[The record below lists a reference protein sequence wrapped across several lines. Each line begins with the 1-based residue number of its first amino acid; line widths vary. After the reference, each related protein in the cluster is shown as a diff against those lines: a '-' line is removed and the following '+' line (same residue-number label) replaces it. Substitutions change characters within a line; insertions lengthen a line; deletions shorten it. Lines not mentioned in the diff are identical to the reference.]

1 MKERRNDK
9 HKLWK
14 TIRNNKK
21 LQALEKRGF
30 TRGKRKGKTMN
41 VSVGELYGSLAKQW
55 RDLANTY
62 LYGDNVGHVRR
73 CLADLRNV
81 AGCLFL
87 KLDGYET
94 EASS

>member
-1 MKERRNDK
+1 MPRN
-9 HKLWK
+9 HELWK
-14 TIRNNKK
+14 EIRNNKK

-41 VSVGELYGSLAKQW
+41 VPLGELYSSLTKQF
-55 RDLANTY
+55 REVGEAY
-62 LYGDNVGHVRR
+62 LLCTDGAHLRR

-87 KLDGYET
+87 KLDGYE
-94 EASS
+94 EASR

>member
-1 MKERRNDK
+1 MNGK

-14 TIRNNKK
+14 AIRNNKK

-41 VSVGELYGSLAKQW
+41 APLGEFYSSLSKQW
-55 RDLANTY
+55 RDFADAY
-62 LYGDNVGHVRR
+62 VCCADVGHVMR

-87 KLDGYET
+87 KLDGYE
-94 EASS
+94 EA